1 MITTSKKLVEIKH
14 REDRWIPFA
23 FLIVGLINGI
33 GGNYALMPVAIGSAV
48 VALVYPQVKK
58 KRFSGFAKL
67 AYLGLL
73 GLLSFTMLNIFP
85 APAMAQFM
93 NSAETFFENS
103 FANATEAIDL
113 TFNVLRAL
121 YIIYLAIAFIGV
133 FNSVRQDEDWV
144 TAARTP
150 ILVILGVTV
159 TDILTTFITGVGGTG
174 ST

>member
-1 MITTSKKLVEIKH
+1 MMITTSKTLVETKH

-23 FLIVGLINGI
+23 FLIVGLINGV
-33 GGNYALMPVAIGSAV
+33 GGNYALVPVAVGSAL
-48 VALVYPQVKK
+48 VAYFYPQVNN
-58 KRFSGFAKL
+58 KRFSGEARL

-73 GLLSFTMLNIFP
+73 GILSFAMINLFVSP
-85 APAMAQFM
+85 ASAQFM
-93 NSAETFFENS
+93 GSAETFFEDS

-144 TAARTP
+144 AAARTP

-159 TDILTTFITGVGGTG
+159 TDILTTFITG
-174 ST
+174 